1 MQNTLQTTRTPTRN
15 SRTWIAPVLVVL
27 ALGLSWF
34 LGRASNSAP
43 LEGSPDVTFAR
54 DMIAHHTQAVDMAI
68 RVRDRTTDPTLKIF
82 AIDIALGQTNQMGQ
96 MMAWLDLWNVSQ
108 NSSSAPMN
116 GKGLM
121 MGMSTQNDVNSISSL
136 PVKDAEIKF
145 LQLMTRHHQGGIF
158 MAQDVLSSASSQ
170 QVKRVAQ
177 AVINGQKFDIDAM
190 KSMLE
195 KRGAKP
201 LSPLPKMQMR

>member
-1 MQNTLQTTRTPTRN
+1 MQNTLQAPTIKPRASRN
-15 SRTWIAPVLVVL
+15 WLAPILVVL
-27 ALGLSWF
+27 AIGLSWF

-43 LEGSPDVTFAR
+43 LEGSADVTFAR

-68 RVRDRTTDPTLKIF
+68 RVRDRTSDPTLKIF

-108 NSSSAPMN
+108 NSLSAPMN
-116 GKGLM
+116 GNGLM
-121 MGMSTQNDVNSISSL
+121 MGMSTQQDVNSISSL

-145 LQLMTRHHQGGIF
+145 LQLMIRHHQGGIF
-158 MAQDVLSSASSQ
+158 MAEDVLNKASSL
-170 QVKRVAQ
+170 QVKRVAK

-190 KSMLE
+190 TSMLE

-201 LSPLPKMQMR
+201 LSALPKMR

>member
-1 MQNTLQTTRTPTRN
+1 
-15 SRTWIAPVLVVL
+15 
-27 ALGLSWF
+27 
-34 LGRASNSAP
+34 
-43 LEGSPDVTFAR
+43 
-54 DMIAHHTQAVDMAI
+54 MAI
-68 RVRDRTTDPTLKIF
+68 RVRDRTSDQTLKIF

-108 NSSSAPMN
+108 NSLSAPMN

-121 MGMSTQNDVNSISSL
+121 MGMATQQEVNSISSL

-145 LQLMTRHHQGGIF
+145 LQLMIRHHQGGIF
-158 MAQDVLSSASSQ
+158 MAQDVIAKASSV

-177 AVINGQKFDIDAM
+177 AVITAQKSDIDAM
-190 KSMLE
+190 TSMLE

-201 LSPLPKMQMR
+201 LSALPKMR